1 MEKAKLQAVAA
12 ELNDLLGLDPVINVD
27 AAEAEIEGKIKEAV
41 LLIEKGDKVSSD
53 SVTALVELGFTEHL
67 TACGLIKAKKEKKA
81 KAKAEKGESK
91 PGVIAT
97 IVAQI
102 TAGPKTKDQVLAALV
117 KAFPERT
124 SEAMKSTLTIQLG
137 GRLKKDKGLN
147 IVKDAEGRYSLA

>member
-81 KAKAEKGESK
+81 KAEKVAGAPSNK
-91 PGVIAT
+91 SVIFLAWKS
-97 IVAQI
+97 
-102 TAGPKTKDQVLAALV
+102 GKTDVKELLALV
-117 KAFPERT
+117 KDAVKE
-124 SEAMKSTLTIQLG
+124 STVKGWLNQW
-137 GRLKKDKGLN
+137 KHDKNLPA
-147 IVKDAEGRYSLA
+147 VAK